1 MPQHICGGTYRDRTK
16 HRTRAPREKPSYA
29 EAKKRRIER
38 KFGDAGEGKSLAG
51 GPAATDGKPKPRV
64 AQSKRGRELRAA
76 AALARF
82 EKDKKEAVKDE
93 DEDEEG
99 DAASESEEKKAV
111 DVGGGKF
118 MVAVSGEQDG
128 KDEMDEMDRE
138 LIELLGGACGS
149 GSKQPEKPLATST
162 NQAKVRSKPAVN
174 RNTPII
180 DLSDTEEARQT
191 QPPPTST
198 SASNTKQP
206 PTNTPYASRS
216 KHTLAPSS
224 PEIPPTTS
232 SAATTSMSTRPTA
245 PANAPQTCPVCSCT
259 NSAGAATCLACMN
272 VLLDR
277 DDLATWR
284 CCNVSCPPGYRNSR
298 DVAFCGICSGRRP

>member
-38 KFGDAGEGKSLAG
+38 KFGVAGEGKSLAG
-51 GPAATDGKPKPRV
+51 DPAATDGKPKPRV

-118 MVAVSGEQDG
+118 MVAVSGEQD
-128 KDEMDEMDRE
+128 
-138 LIELLGGACGS
+138 
-149 GSKQPEKPLATST
+149 
-162 NQAKVRSKPAVN
+162 
-174 RNTPII
+174 
-180 DLSDTEEARQT
+180 
-191 QPPPTST
+191 
-198 SASNTKQP
+198 
-206 PTNTPYASRS
+206 
-216 KHTLAPSS
+216 
-224 PEIPPTTS
+224 
-232 SAATTSMSTRPTA
+232 
-245 PANAPQTCPVCSCT
+245 
-259 NSAGAATCLACMN
+259 
-272 VLLDR
+272 
-277 DDLATWR
+277 
-284 CCNVSCPPGYRNSR
+284 
-298 DVAFCGICSGRRP
+298 